1 MMQEIDRDQQQAVME
16 RVEEIIRQH
25 KYQYEE
31 IRDELMDMGFVAKE
45 DNPGLAI
52 WENPDHE
59 LFLLLRTNPDRKYES
74 HQISTFEDME
84 GLE

>member
-1 MMQEIDRDQQQAVME
+1 MMQEIDREQQRAMME
-16 RVEEIIRQH
+16 RVEGIIQQYRYH
-25 KYQYEE
+25 YEE

-59 LFLLLRTNPDRKYES
+59 LFVLIRINPERKYES
-74 HQISTFEDME
+74 HQIATFEDME